1 MPPRYP
7 TAPVSS
13 KQGSAF
19 YGAYFAV
26 LGVVLPHLGPY
37 LASRGTSAV
46 WVGIAMAAFSLAK
59 LVYSPFVA
67 GLVDRGGSRPGL
79 LAGHVAVSL
88 AAAAAMPWLDGGA
101 ALCAAL
107 FVVGLGYGTVLPLV
121 EAAVLERL
129 PDTGYGPMRLW
140 GSAGFVAAA
149 LGSSAVVDGRPGL
162 FPWALVA
169 SLVVLCA
176 AALPFEIAG
185 APARDRRRS
194 VGDGIPASTWGL
206 LTVLTV
212 HQVSHGP
219 YYAFLSLYLE
229 QAGYAVAWLG
239 ALWSIGVVAEA
250 AAFRW
255 GGALERTLGLRA
267 IVTVA
272 LVATPLRWVLL
283 AVPPVPPV
291 IVAAQLLHAVTF
303 GLAHLGGVQLVQASV
318 PEGGRR
324 RAQALYSGLAFGLG
338 IVAGSAASG
347 PLYAAGGGRAAF
359 LAAAA
364 TSLAVLGGW
373 LALRRRLASSG
384 SPASPTS

>member
-13 KQGSAF
+13 KQGSVF

-37 LASRGTSAV
+37 LAFRGTSAV

-67 GLVDRGGSRPGL
+67 GLVDRGGWRPGL
-79 LAGHVAVSL
+79 LTGHVAVSL
-88 AAAAAMPWLDGGA
+88 AAAVAMPWLDGGA
-101 ALCAAL
+101 ALCVAL
-107 FVVGLGYGTVLPLV
+107 FVVGFGYGTVLPLV
-121 EAAVLERL
+121 EATVLERL
-129 PDTGYGPMRLW
+129 PATGYGPMRLW

-149 LGSSAVVDGRPGL
+149 LGSSAAVDGRLGL
-162 FPWALVA
+162 FPW
-169 SLVVLCA
+169 VLAVTLAAVCA
-176 AALPFEIAG
+176 ASAPFELVG
-185 APARDRRRS
+185 APARGRTGRD
-194 VGDGIPASTWGL
+194 GAGIPAATWGL
-206 LTVLTV
+206 LAVLTA

-219 YYAFLSLYLE
+219 YYAFLSLHLE
-229 QAGYAVAWLG
+229 QAGYPVAWVG
-239 ALWSIGVVAEA
+239 ALWSVGVVAEA

-255 GGALERTLGLRA
+255 GGVLERSLGLGA

-272 LVATPLRWVLL
+272 LAATPLRWALL
-283 AVPPVPPV
+283 AAPPVLPLV
-291 IVAAQLLHAVTF
+291 AAAQLMHAVTF

-324 RAQALYSGLAFGLG
+324 RVQALYSGLAFGLG

-347 PLYAAGGGRAAF
+347 PVYAAGGGRTAF
-359 LAAAA
+359 MAAAA
-364 TSLAVLGGW
+364 TSLAVLAGW
-373 LALRRRLASSG
+373 LALRRRLGLADPPAAS
-384 SPASPTS
+384 